1 MKRASPWHRCG
12 MSPKRLNCRRPRVM
26 TRSQANLSGSAAT
39 AIRKYAQVQST
50 LDQHGEPVRL
60 EFTSRI
66 LESSK

>member
-1 MKRASPWHRCG
+1 
-12 MSPKRLNCRRPRVM
+12 
-26 TRSQANLSGSAAT
+26 
-39 AIRKYAQVQST
+39 VQST